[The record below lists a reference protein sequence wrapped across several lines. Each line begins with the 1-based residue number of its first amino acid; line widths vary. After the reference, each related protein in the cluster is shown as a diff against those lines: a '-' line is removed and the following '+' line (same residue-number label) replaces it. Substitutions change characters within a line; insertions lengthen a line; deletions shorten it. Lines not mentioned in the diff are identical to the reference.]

1 MKPHLFIVY
10 ICFTLLS
17 ACKKDKAE
25 PTPPDVYV
33 AGSEINN
40 AGRPVGKVWKNGEL
54 LQILSDGAEFTY
66 IHSLFVTPSN
76 DVYVAGQV
84 VPSSFSSAS
93 NAVLWKNGTRSP
105 LGIGNTGAA
114 RGRAISVYVQSN
126 DVYVAGEFVGRDA
139 AFNDTTVAVLWKN
152 GSPSLLSTKHSSAS
166 DVFVDGNDVYV
177 VGYERNSLNR
187 DVVKIW
193 KNGDPIIFT
202 TGGNSAR
209 AFSGC
214 VHQGDIYAVGWEQN
228 ASNKLVAKLWKNGVS
243 TSLSDGSQST
253 TAASIYISGED
264 IYIAGYESINSFGD
278 RSAILW
284 KNGVST
290 KLSPG
295 NQHSSAGDVVVHDGE
310 VYVSGDELRIVNS
323 TGVATALVW
332 KNGVATDLQLEN
344 PTKSSAANSVFIKH
358 P

>member
-1 MKPHLFIVY
+1 MKPHLFFVC
-10 ICFTLLS
+10 ICFTLLP

-93 NAVLWKNGTRSP
+93 NAALWKNGTRSP
-105 LGIGNTGAA
+105 LGIGNTRAA
-114 RGRAISVYVQSN
+114 RGRANSVYVQSN
-126 DVYVAGEFVGRDA
+126 DVYVAGEFAGSDA
-139 AFNDTTVAVLWKN
+139 ALNDTTVAVLWKN
-152 GSPSLLSTKHSSAS
+152 GEPTLLSNKHSSAN
-166 DVFVDGNDVYV
+166 DVVVDGNDVYV
-177 VGYERNSLNR
+177 AGFEMNSLGR
-187 DVVKIW
+187 AVAKIW
-193 KNGDPIIFT
+193 KNGSPIILT
-202 TGGNSAR
+202 NGSNSAR
-209 AFSGC
+209 AFSVS
-214 VHQGDIYAVGWEQN
+214 VHQGDVYAVGWEGN
-228 ASNKLVAKLWKNGVS
+228 ASNKLVAKLWKNAVA
-243 TSLSDGSQST
+243 TTLSDGSQST

-284 KNGVST
+284 KNGVPT

-310 VYVSGDELRIVNS
+310 VYVSGNEVRIVNS
-323 TGVATALVW
+323 TGVVTALVW
-332 KNGVATDLQLEN
+332 KNGVATGLQLEN
-344 PTKSSAANSVFIKH
+344 PTKSSAANSIFVKQ